1 MHRIFELHIKNQ
13 KSVRCND
20 VVNTKENKLY
30 HPFNY
35 VKRTADIIN
44 RNINLPHQ
52 TTIHEQRIVAYIRK
66 RVEFHMEKLL
76 FKATISQRFT
86 EIPTSSY
93 ASLSENLKSS
103 LSLSVTSIMWSVK
116 EWMIKEYIVYD
127 K

>member
-1 MHRIFELHIKNQ
+1 MNL
-13 KSVRCND
+13 SS
-20 VVNTKENKLY
+20 L
-30 HPFNY
+30 NY
-35 VKRTADIIN
+35 VKRIAGTLKSV
-44 RNINLPHQ
+44 INLPHQ
-52 TTIHEQRIVAYIRK
+52 TTIHEQRNVAYTRK
-66 RVEFHMEKLL
+66 RVEFHTEKLL
-76 FKATISQRFT
+76 FKATISQRFI